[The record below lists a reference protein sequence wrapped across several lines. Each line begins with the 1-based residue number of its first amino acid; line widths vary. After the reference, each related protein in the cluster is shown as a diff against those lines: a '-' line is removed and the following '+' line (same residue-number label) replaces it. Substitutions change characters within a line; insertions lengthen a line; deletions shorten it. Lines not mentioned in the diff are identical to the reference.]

1 MNKDT
6 QTTTAGIVG
15 ALAIVAQW
23 LATKFNVDLG
33 ITADFLG
40 AVTLLA
46 GAFIAY
52 KVGKKDST
60 KILSMIIAGI
70 ILFPCIALASGDK
83 TFGWDPY
90 TDTADGFKLYCAKTA
105 NVEVKPDNLQAT
117 ITPVGLTQYKKT
129 GFASGDWYCAL
140 TAFNATQ
147 ESVKSNEISFTIGL
161 DPVNNFKVIE
171 MIVSMIINKGGLK

>member
-1 MNKDT
+1 
-6 QTTTAGIVG
+6 
-15 ALAIVAQW
+15 
-23 LATKFNVDLG
+23 
-33 ITADFLG
+33 
-40 AVTLLA
+40 
-46 GAFIAY
+46 
-52 KVGKKDST
+52 
-60 KILSMIIAGI
+60 
-70 ILFPCIALASGDK
+70 
-83 TFGWDPY
+83 
-90 TDTADGFKLYCAKTA
+90 
-105 NVEVKPDNLQAT
+105 LQAT